1 MMTDKGFEKE
11 TKKYIK
17 SIKSL
22 LLCDMQTKRRFIK
35 DFKDDLSGYIE
46 DNNIADIKNVY
57 AHFGT
62 PEQVAKGFLETAD
75 IKNIKKK
82 MNISK
87 IITIGVVCAVMV
99 WVFCL
104 VGALVNSYLEE
115 KNSYDVIEEYDGPAR
130 TQISILN
137 I

>member
-1 MMTDKGFEKE
+1 MTDKGFEKE

-22 LLCDMQTKRRFIK
+22 LLCDIQTKRRFIK

-75 IKNIKKK
+75 IKSIKKK
-82 MNISK
+82 MNIGK
-87 IITIGVVCAVMV
+87 IIAAGIALALIIWATGVTIAVIDAHIDTTGGYGVEGWGDTVVE
-99 WVFCL
+99 
-104 VGALVNSYLEE
+104 S
-115 KNSYDVIEEYDGPAR
+115 IEE
-130 TQISILN
+130 
-137 I
+137 